1 MSNPFRFQHFTVFQ
15 EKSAFKVG
23 TDSVVLGAWISCEKA
38 TSILDIGTGTGLLA
52 LMSAQKNPDAQIIGI
67 DSDEDSL
74 YEAQE
79 NFRHSPWSDRLKA
92 INTNFQDFHIEKPF
106 DYIVSNPPYF
116 SGALPGPESRK
127 NNARHME
134 ADGFKTLAR
143 QISRLLKAEG
153 IFGCILPEK
162 EWTAFSAEL
171 SQNNLFLKRSRTV
184 FPKPGI
190 GNKTRILSE
199 WSPVKE
205 DLITEPELV
214 LRSEKGT
221 YSEEYKELT
230 QPFYLK
236 EALTCL

>member
-15 EKSAFKVG
+15 KKSAFKVG

-38 TSILDIGTGTGLLA
+38 ASILDIGTGTGLLS
-52 LMSAQKNPDAQIIGI
+52 LMCAQKNPYAQIIGI

-79 NFRHSPWSDRLKA
+79 NFRHSPWSDRLKG
-92 INTNFQDFHIEKPF
+92 INIGFQEFHVEKRF

-116 SGALPGPESRK
+116 SGALRGPESRK

-134 ADGFKTLAR
+134 SDGFNTLAR
-143 QISRLLKAEG
+143 QIARLLNAGG

-162 EWTAFSAEL
+162 EWILFSAEL
-171 SQNNLFLKRSRTV
+171 SQHDLFLRRSRTI

-190 GNKTRILSE
+190 GNKVRILSE
-199 WSPVKE
+199 WSPEKKE
-205 DLITEPELV
+205 LITEPDLI